1 MRDSL
6 LIAYGCIGLA
16 TLILMIIY
24 RIKRK
29 GDSWVDWFLA
39 HEFGLILFA
48 VLWPIFLPLLLRA
61 MARNHRGGKD
71 L

>member
-1 MRDSL
+1 MKEFL
-6 LIAYGCIGLA
+6 LIAYGCVGVA
-16 TLILMIIY
+16 TLILSMVY
-24 RIKRK
+24 RFKRK

-39 HEFGLILFA
+39 HEFGWILFA